1 MKRFQTRPTKRKL
14 KEKMRGVPIV
24 RLVDPK
30 GEINIIRLG
39 LENKIMQDS
48 FHSLLRSSWAGL
60 FVAMSGFIIFSNL
73 IFAGAYQ
80 LLGQATGASIENAHS
95 FTDFLFFSVQTMATV
110 GYGFMRPLTNAAN
123 LLASIEAF
131 FGLLTFAIIAGLVFA
146 KFAKPTAKVMFS
158 KVAVI
163 SIRNGRRAI
172 MFRMANERSNQIL
185 DVNLKASI
193 MRTEKTQEGE
203 TIRSFHDMKLAR
215 AHAPIFALSFT
226 AIHYID
232 EASPLFHQTAESLID
247 QDIEIVLSF
256 NGVDEIFSQ
265 NIYARHSYV
274 LDELRWNENFV
285 DIISVTL
292 EGYRSLDYSKFHLTQ
307 SNQISKDRAD

>member
-1 MKRFQTRPTKRKL
+1 MSRFRRGPPQRKIR
-14 KEKMRGVPIV
+14 EKIKGVPVV
-24 RLVDPK
+24 RLVDPN
-30 GEINIIRLG
+30 GEFNIVRLG
-39 LENKIMQDS
+39 LKNKAMQDS
-48 FHSLLRSSWAGL
+48 FHFLLRSSWLGL
-60 FVAMSGFIIFSNL
+60 FSAIAVFIICSNL
-73 IFAGAYQ
+73 IFAAAYQ
-80 LLGQATGASIENAHS
+80 MLGGAIDNAHQ
-95 FTDFLFFSVQTMATV
+95 FTDYLFFSVQTMATV
-110 GYGFMRPLTNAAN
+110 GYGFMRPMTNVAN

-163 SIRNGRRAI
+163 TVRNGKRAL
-172 MFRMANERSNQIL
+172 MLRMANERNNQIL
-185 DVNLKASI
+185 DVNIKASL

-203 TIRSFHDMKLAR
+203 TIRSFYDMKLAR

-232 EASPLFHQTAESLID
+232 EASPLFHHTVESLID
-247 QDIEIVLSF
+247 QDIEIVMSF

-274 LDELRWNENFV
+274 LNELRWNENFV
-285 DIISVTL
+285 DIISVTP

-307 SNQISKDRAD
+307 SNEISRT